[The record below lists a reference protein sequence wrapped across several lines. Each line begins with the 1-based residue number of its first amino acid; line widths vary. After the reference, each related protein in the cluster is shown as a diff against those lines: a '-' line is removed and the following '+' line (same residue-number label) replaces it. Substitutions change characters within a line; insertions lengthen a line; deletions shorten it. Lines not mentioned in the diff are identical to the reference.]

1 MNYVQ
6 LNNEKNTLSY
16 GALSLITVTTSIG
29 LKKKKS
35 VMEYKTLL
43 LLFSFVSFLGYYLP
57 ILLAVIY
64 QVIPSKIIFTF

>member
-6 LNNEKNTLSY
+6 LNNEKNALSY

-29 LKKKKS
+29 LKKKKKS

-43 LLFSFVSFLGYYLP
+43 LLFSLVF
-57 ILLAVIY
+57 
-64 QVIPSKIIFTF
+64 